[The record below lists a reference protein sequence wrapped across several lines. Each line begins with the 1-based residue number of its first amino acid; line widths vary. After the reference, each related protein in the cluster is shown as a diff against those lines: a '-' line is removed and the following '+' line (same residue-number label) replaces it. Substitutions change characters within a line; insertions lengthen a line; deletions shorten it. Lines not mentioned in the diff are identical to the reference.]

1 MLLVVFFGVLQFVVE
16 LRHYPTLMNP
26 AYPAPLPKLPTVV
39 LLGCGW
45 LGTALARHLLAAGHP
60 VVGTTTTPAQLPV
73 LTEIGVQP
81 HLLQLGTEF
90 SPSNYD
96 QLTDLLRVAD
106 VLVLNVPPRTAAAG
120 GYPALL
126 RPVHRAV
133 AAAGIGHVLFVSSTS
148 VYPDAPRLMR
158 EADACSNRDAASDV
172 LRAEGHFVPRYG
184 QWRSTVVRLGGLIG
198 PGRAPGRF
206 LAGRQ
211 DLAQGNA
218 PVNLLHL
225 TDAVGVLAA
234 IIEHEVWGHTF
245 NVAAAGHPLRR
256 DFYPAAATYIGLVP
270 PTFRPET
277 GPTGKTIDSSLVRET
292 LPYAFQHDDV
302 LAALPY
308 C

>member
-1 MLLVVFFGVLQFVVE
+1 ME
-16 LRHYPTLMNP
+16 P
-26 AYPAPLPKLPTVV
+26 AFNTAPPKLPRVV
-39 LLGCGW
+39 VLGCGW

-60 VVGTTTTPAQLPV
+60 VAGTTTTPAQLPV
-73 LTEIGVQP
+73 LTAMGVQS
-81 HLLQLGTEF
+81 HLLQLGADFGPPADEL
-90 SPSNYD
+90 
-96 QLTDLLRVAD
+96 LTTLLRAAD
-106 VLVLNVPPRTAAAG
+106 VLVLNVPPRAAAAG
-120 GYPALL
+120 AYPALL

-158 EADACSNRDAASDV
+158 EADANSNRDAASDV

-234 IIEHEVWGHTF
+234 IIQHGTWGHTF

-256 DFYPAAATYIGLVP
+256 DFYPAAADYLGLVP

-277 GPTGKTIDSSLVRET
+277 GPTGKTIDSRLVRET